1 MQADGCFRLEEEIK
15 AKQEEVA
22 HIYQEVK
29 VKEEENVALQSE
41 MVTAREKHEEA
52 TAALM
57 AATTPAHQVVTKHIT
72 VF

>member
-1 MQADGCFRLEEEIK
+1 MK
-15 AKQEEVA
+15 A
-22 HIYQEVK
+22 
-29 VKEEENVALQSE
+29 KEEENVALQSE

-72 VF
+72 VLTRMRAPSELQTGNLIKDWPY